1 MLGFGWINGFAEK
14 QGETLARQSGDVSVG
29 DIENET
35 QSQDFFQFQP
45 EAAAE
50 TPASSGEFR
59 AEMHDFTILSVDDD
73 EMFQNSLKLSL
84 AGFSYRGIAP
94 RILSASSAN
103 EAAKL
108 LLENPST
115 AVLLLDIVMETDDAG
130 LRLVRTI
137 REVLGNSQLRIVLL
151 TGQPGMAPMQ
161 SSLETYDISDYW
173 LKTDLTNERLH
184 SILTANLRTFEQ
196 IDVLNR
202 ARRGLQSIV
211 EASNSL
217 ARSSGFEDF
226 SRRMIHELAALLGVG
241 EDGIVCVR
249 GRDREQPPKIVGS
262 AGRFASVLNQ
272 TLDTISDESVRDL
285 IQRSLGEQAN
295 IETAMAQVLFFPG
308 QAVAPPAAAYIAT
321 NRRIDDTER
330 ELLRVF
336 ATNIGTGLINVAL
349 TSQLDRIAYE
359 DGLLEIANG
368 NALKRGVQAALEIPP
383 PRRRKVLF
391 IELNQYARSCVSLGV
406 EQGERLLRAFAKR
419 LAVAFP
425 PPCLIA
431 RLHEDVFA
439 VLGPEYLVRI
449 EYVNRLEAEAQSPE
463 ALFFGAEAASL
474 DLNHFTSAQ
483 SAIATGLLLLKK
495 AGLKEASGQLVE
507 YDPKI
512 EEETRRRFDLSQ
524 QLYKA
529 VLNREIHIVFQPQ
542 IDLTDNRIVGAEILA
557 RWTRSDGT
565 SIPPADFIPLAE
577 ANGLIVPLGQQI
589 LELACSALRSME
601 EAGFPAVTVA
611 VNVSPVQIGRKEFI
625 DELIATTRRYGLSP
639 DRLELEITE
648 TVAMEDFQYA
658 NNVLSLLKREG
669 FAIAI
674 DDFGTG
680 YSSLTTLRSFEAATL
695 KIDRSFVADLG
706 RASQN
711 ETIVE
716 MIIRLGERMNMRVLA
731 EGVETDQQA
740 EWLRSRK
747 CTLVQGYLYAKPE
760 PFEQFLSR
768 LRNSPVKTA

>member
-1 MLGFGWINGFAEK
+1 
-14 QGETLARQSGDVSVG
+14 VG
-29 DIENET
+29 DIEKEA
-35 QSQDFFQFQP
+35 QSQDLFQFQP
-45 EAAAE
+45 EAAVE
-50 TPASSGEFR
+50 TSTSPDQFR
-59 AEMHDFTILSVDDD
+59 TEMNDFTILSVDDD
-73 EMFQNSLKLSL
+73 EMFQNSLRLSL
-84 AGFSYRGIAP
+84 SGFTYRGIAP
-94 RILSASSAN
+94 RILVASSAN

-108 LLENPST
+108 LLETPST

-151 TGQPGMAPMQ
+151 TGQPGIAPMQ

-202 ARRGLQSIV
+202 ARRGLQIIV

-226 SRRMIHELAALLGVG
+226 SRRMIHELAALLGVS

-249 GRDREQPPKIVGS
+249 GRDHEQPPKIIGS

-272 TLDTISDESVRDL
+272 TLDTINDESIRDL
-285 IQRSLGEQAN
+285 IQHSLDEQAN
-295 IETAMAQVLFFPG
+295 METAMAQVLFFPG

-336 ATNIGTGLINVAL
+336 ATNIGTGLVNVAL

-406 EQGERLLRAFAKR
+406 EQGDRMLRAFAKR
-419 LAVAFP
+419 LAAAFP
-425 PPCLIA
+425 PPCMIA

-449 EYVNRLEAEAQSPE
+449 EYVNRLEAGAHSPE

-483 SAIATGLLLLKK
+483 TVIATGLLLLKK
-495 AGLKEASGQLVE
+495 AGLKGTSGQLVE
-507 YDPKI
+507 YDPNT
-512 EEETRRRFDLSQ
+512 EEETRRRFALSQ

-529 VLNREIHIVFQPQ
+529 VLNREISVVFQPQ
-542 IDLTDNRIVGAEILA
+542 IDVTDNRIIGAEILA
-557 RWTRSDGT
+557 RWTRADGST
-565 SIPPADFIPLAE
+565 IFPADFIPLAE

-589 LELACSALRSME
+589 LEQACSALRFMDGG
-601 EAGFPAVTVA
+601 GFPAVTLA
-611 VNVSPVQIGRKEFI
+611 VNVSPVQLGRPEFI

-648 TVAMEDFQYA
+648 TVAMEEHQHA
-658 NNVLSLLKREG
+658 NSVLSTLRREG

-680 YSSLTTLRSFEAATL
+680 YSSLTKLRSFEAATL
-695 KIDRSFVADLG
+695 KIDRSFIAGLG
-706 RASQN
+706 QSSQN
-711 ETIVE
+711 EMIVE

-731 EGVETDQQA
+731 EGVETQQQA
-740 EWLRSRK
+740 EWLQSRG
-747 CTLVQGYLYAKPE
+747 CMLAQGYLYARPE
-760 PFEQFLSR
+760 SFEQFLVR
-768 LRNSPVKTA
+768 LRNSPAKTA

>member
-1 MLGFGWINGFAEK
+1 M
-14 QGETLARQSGDVSVG
+14 G
-29 DIENET
+29 DIEQEKN
-35 QSQDFFQFQP
+35 SQDLFEFHPEPAARTGASPDQFQ
-45 EAAAE
+45 
-50 TPASSGEFR
+50 
-59 AEMHDFTILSVDDD
+59 AEMMDFTIMSVDDD
-73 EMFQNSLKLSL
+73 EMFQNSLRLSL
-84 AGFSYRGIAP
+84 SGFTYRSVAP
-94 RILSASSAN
+94 RILMASSAN

-108 LLENPST
+108 LLERPSI
-115 AVLLLDIVMETDDAG
+115 AVLLLDVVMETDDAG

-151 TGQPGMAPMQ
+151 TGQPGIAPMQ
-161 SSLETYDISDYW
+161 SSLETYDIADYW

-226 SRRMIHELAALLGVG
+226 SRRMIHELAALLGVR

-249 GRDREQPPKIVGS
+249 GRDREQPPKIIGS
-262 AGRFASVLNQ
+262 AGRFASALNQ
-272 TLDTISDESVRDL
+272 TLDTIDDVSIRDL
-285 IQRSLGEQAN
+285 IQRSLDEQAS
-295 IETAMAQVLFFPG
+295 IETATAQVLFFPG

-368 NALKRGVQAALEIPP
+368 NALKRGIQAVIELPP

-406 EQGERLLRAFAKR
+406 EQGDHLLRAFVKR
-419 LAVAFP
+419 LAAAFP
-425 PPCLIA
+425 PPCMIA

-449 EYVNRLEAEAQSPE
+449 EYVNRLEAGAHSPE

-483 SAIATGLLLLKK
+483 SVIAAGLLLLKK
-495 AGLKEASGQLVE
+495 AGLKGTSGQLIE
-507 YDPKI
+507 YDPNV
-512 EEETRRRFDLSQ
+512 EHETRRRFALSQ

-529 VLNREIHIVFQPQ
+529 LLNREISVVFQPQ

-557 RWTRSDGT
+557 RWTRPDG
-565 SIPPADFIPLAE
+565 SVIFPADFIPLAE

-589 LELACSALRSME
+589 LEQACSALRSMG
-601 EAGFPAVTVA
+601 EAGFANVTVA
-611 VNVSPVQIGRKEFI
+611 VNVSPIQLGRKEFI

-648 TVAMEDFQYA
+648 TVAMEEHQHATDM
-658 NNVLSLLKREG
+658 LSLLRREG

-680 YSSLTTLRSFEAATL
+680 YSSLAKLRSFEAATL
-695 KIDRSFVADLG
+695 KIDPSFIAGLG
-706 RASQN
+706 ESSQSDM
-711 ETIVE
+711 IVE
-716 MIIRLGERMNMRVLA
+716 MIIQLGERMNMRILA
-731 EGVETDQQA
+731 EGVETEQQA

-747 CTLVQGYLYAKPE
+747 CILAQGYLYARPE
-760 PFEQFLSR
+760 PFEQFLAR
-768 LRNSPVKTA
+768 LQGSPVKMV

>member
-1 MLGFGWINGFAEK
+1 M
-14 QGETLARQSGDVSVG
+14 G
-29 DIENET
+29 DIEHEKK
-35 QSQDFFQFQP
+35 SQDLFEFHPEPAAQTGASPDPFQ
-45 EAAAE
+45 
-50 TPASSGEFR
+50 T
-59 AEMHDFTILSVDDD
+59 EMRDFTILSVDDD
-73 EMFQNSLKLSL
+73 EMFQNSLRLSL
-84 AGFSYRGIAP
+84 SGFTYRGVAP
-94 RILSASSAN
+94 RILMAASAI

-108 LLENPST
+108 LLETPSI
-115 AVLLLDIVMETDDAG
+115 AVLLLDVVMETDDAG

-151 TGQPGMAPMQ
+151 TGQPGIAPMQ
-161 SSLETYDISDYW
+161 SSLETYDIADYW

-226 SRRMIHELAALLGVG
+226 SRRMIHELAALLGVS

-249 GRDREQPPKIVGS
+249 GRDREQPPKIIGS
-262 AGRFASVLNQ
+262 AGRFATVLNQ
-272 TLDTISDESVRDL
+272 TLDTIDDESIRDL
-285 IQRSLGEQAN
+285 IQRSLDEQAS
-295 IETAMAQVLFFPG
+295 IETTKAQVLFFQG

-368 NALKRGVQAALEIPP
+368 NALKRGIQAALEVPP

-391 IELNQYARSCVSLGV
+391 IELNQYARSCISLGV
-406 EQGERLLRAFAKR
+406 EQGDHLLRAFVKR
-419 LAVAFP
+419 LAAAFP
-425 PPCLIA
+425 PPCMIA

-449 EYVNRLEAEAQSPE
+449 EYVNRLEAGAHSPE

-474 DLNHFTSAQ
+474 DLNHFSSAQ
-483 SAIATGLLLLKK
+483 TVIANGLLLLKK
-495 AGLKEASGQLVE
+495 AGLKGTSGQLIE
-507 YDPKI
+507 YDPNV
-512 EEETRRRFDLSQ
+512 EDETRRRLALSQ

-529 VLNREIHIVFQPQ
+529 LLNREISVVFQPQ

-557 RWTRSDGT
+557 RWTRPDG
-565 SIPPADFIPLAE
+565 SVVFPADFIPLAE

-589 LELACSALRSME
+589 LEQACSALRSMS
-601 EAGFPAVTVA
+601 EAGFASVTIA
-611 VNVSPVQIGRKEFI
+611 VNVSPIQLGRKEFI

-648 TVAMEDFQYA
+648 TVAMEEHQHA
-658 NNVLSLLKREG
+658 NNMLSILKSEG
-669 FAIAI
+669 FTIAI

-680 YSSLTTLRSFEAATL
+680 YSSLTKLRSFEAATL
-695 KIDRSFVADLG
+695 KIDPSFIADLG
-706 RASQN
+706 ESSQSDM
-711 ETIVE
+711 IVE
-716 MIIRLGERMNMRVLA
+716 MIIQLGERMNMRVLA
-731 EGVETDQQA
+731 EGVETEQQA

-747 CTLVQGYLYAKPE
+747 CILAQGYLYARPE
-760 PFEQFLSR
+760 PFEQFLAR
-768 LRNSPVKTA
+768 LQNSSVKTV

>member
-1 MLGFGWINGFAEK
+1 
-14 QGETLARQSGDVSVG
+14 
-29 DIENET
+29 
-35 QSQDFFQFQP
+35 
-45 EAAAE
+45 
-50 TPASSGEFR
+50 
-59 AEMHDFTILSVDDD
+59 
-73 EMFQNSLKLSL
+73 
-84 AGFSYRGIAP
+84 
-94 RILSASSAN
+94 
-103 EAAKL
+103 
-108 LLENPST
+108 
-115 AVLLLDIVMETDDAG
+115 
-130 LRLVRTI
+130 
-137 REVLGNSQLRIVLL
+137 
-151 TGQPGMAPMQ
+151 MQ
-161 SSLETYDISDYW
+161 SSLETYDIADYW

-226 SRRMIHELAALLGVG
+226 SRRMIHELAALLGVR

-249 GRDREQPPKIVGS
+249 GRDREQPPKIIGS

-272 TLDTISDESVRDL
+272 TLDTIDDESIRDL
-285 IQRSLGEQAN
+285 IQRSLDEQAS
-295 IETAMAQVLFFPG
+295 IETATAQVLFFPG

-368 NALKRGVQAALEIPP
+368 NALKRGIQAVIELPP

-406 EQGERLLRAFAKR
+406 EQGDHLLRAFVKR
-419 LAVAFP
+419 LAAAFP
-425 PPCLIA
+425 PPCMIA

-449 EYVNRLEAEAQSPE
+449 EYVNRLEAGAHSPE

-483 SAIATGLLLLKK
+483 SVIAAGLLLLKK
-495 AGLKEASGQLVE
+495 AGLKGTSGQLIE
-507 YDPKI
+507 YDPNV
-512 EEETRRRFDLSQ
+512 EHETRRRFALSQ

-529 VLNREIHIVFQPQ
+529 LLNREISVVFQPQ

-557 RWTRSDGT
+557 RWTRPDG
-565 SIPPADFIPLAE
+565 SVIFPADFIPLAE

-589 LELACSALRSME
+589 LEQACSALRSMGE
-601 EAGFPAVTVA
+601 TGFANVTIA
-611 VNVSPVQIGRKEFI
+611 VNVSPIQLGRKEFI

-648 TVAMEDFQYA
+648 TVAMEEHQHATDM
-658 NNVLSLLKREG
+658 LSLLRREG

-680 YSSLTTLRSFEAATL
+680 YSSLAKLRSFEAATL
-695 KIDRSFVADLG
+695 KIDPSFIAGLG
-706 RASQN
+706 ESSQSDM
-711 ETIVE
+711 IVE
-716 MIIRLGERMNMRVLA
+716 MIIQLGERMNMRILA
-731 EGVETDQQA
+731 EGVETEQQA

-747 CTLVQGYLYAKPE
+747 CILAQGYLYARPE
-760 PFEQFLSR
+760 PFEQFLAR
-768 LRNSPVKTA
+768 LQGSPVKMV

>member
-1 MLGFGWINGFAEK
+1 M
-14 QGETLARQSGDVSVG
+14 G
-29 DIENET
+29 DIEQEKN
-35 QSQDFFQFQP
+35 SQDLFEFHPEPAARTGASPDQFQ
-45 EAAAE
+45 
-50 TPASSGEFR
+50 
-59 AEMHDFTILSVDDD
+59 AEMMDFTIMSVDDD
-73 EMFQNSLKLSL
+73 EMFQNSLRLSL
-84 AGFSYRGIAP
+84 SGFTYRSVAP
-94 RILSASSAN
+94 RILMASSAN

-108 LLENPST
+108 LLERPSI
-115 AVLLLDIVMETDDAG
+115 AVLLLDVVMETDDAG

-151 TGQPGMAPMQ
+151 TGQPGIAPMQ
-161 SSLETYDISDYW
+161 SSLETYDIADYW

-226 SRRMIHELAALLGVG
+226 SRRMIHELAALLGVR

-249 GRDREQPPKIVGS
+249 GRDREQPPKIIGS
-262 AGRFASVLNQ
+262 AGRFASALNQ
-272 TLDTISDESVRDL
+272 TLDTIDDVSIRDL
-285 IQRSLGEQAN
+285 IQRSLDEQAS
-295 IETAMAQVLFFPG
+295 IETATAQVLFFPG

-368 NALKRGVQAALEIPP
+368 NALKRGIQAVIELPP

-406 EQGERLLRAFAKR
+406 EQGDHLLRAFVKR
-419 LAVAFP
+419 LAAAFP
-425 PPCLIA
+425 PPCMIA

-449 EYVNRLEAEAQSPE
+449 EYVNRLEAGAHSPE

-483 SAIATGLLLLKK
+483 SVIAAGLLLLKK
-495 AGLKEASGQLVE
+495 AGLKGTSGQLIE
-507 YDPKI
+507 YDPNV
-512 EEETRRRFDLSQ
+512 EHETRRRFALSQ

-529 VLNREIHIVFQPQ
+529 LLNREISVVFQPQ

-557 RWTRSDGT
+557 RWTRPDG
-565 SIPPADFIPLAE
+565 SVVFPADFIPLAE

-589 LELACSALRSME
+589 LEQACSALRSMG
-601 EAGFPAVTVA
+601 EAGFANVTIA
-611 VNVSPVQIGRKEFI
+611 VNVSPIQLGRKEFI

-648 TVAMEDFQYA
+648 TVAMEEHQHATDM
-658 NNVLSLLKREG
+658 LSLLRREG

-680 YSSLTTLRSFEAATL
+680 YSSLAKLRSFEAATL
-695 KIDRSFVADLG
+695 KIDPSFIAGLG
-706 RASQN
+706 ESSQSDM
-711 ETIVE
+711 IVE
-716 MIIRLGERMNMRVLA
+716 MIIQLGERMNMRILA
-731 EGVETDQQA
+731 EGVETEQQA

-747 CTLVQGYLYAKPE
+747 CILAQGYLYARPE
-760 PFEQFLSR
+760 PFEQFLAR
-768 LRNSPVKTA
+768 LQGSPVKMV

>member
-1 MLGFGWINGFAEK
+1 M
-14 QGETLARQSGDVSVG
+14 G
-29 DIENET
+29 DIEQEKK
-35 QSQDFFQFQP
+35 SQDLFEFHPEPAAQTGASPDQFQ
-45 EAAAE
+45 
-50 TPASSGEFR
+50 T
-59 AEMHDFTILSVDDD
+59 EMRDFTILSVDDD
-73 EMFQNSLKLSL
+73 EMFQNSLRLSL
-84 AGFSYRGIAP
+84 SGFTYRGIAP
-94 RILSASSAN
+94 RILMASSAN

-108 LLENPST
+108 LLETPSV
-115 AVLLLDIVMETDDAG
+115 AVLLLDVVMETDDAG

-151 TGQPGMAPMQ
+151 TGQPGIAPMQ
-161 SSLETYDISDYW
+161 SSLETYDIADYW

-226 SRRMIHELAALLGVG
+226 SRRMIHELAALLGVS

-249 GRDREQPPKIVGS
+249 GRDREQPPKIIGS

-272 TLDTISDESVRDL
+272 TLDTIQDESIRDL
-285 IQRSLGEQAN
+285 IQRSLDEQAS
-295 IETAMAQVLFFPG
+295 IETAKAQVLFFQG

-349 TSQLDRIAYE
+349 TSQLDRTAYE

-368 NALKRGVQAALEIPP
+368 NALKRGIQAALEVPP

-406 EQGERLLRAFAKR
+406 EQGDHLLRAFVKR
-419 LAVAFP
+419 LAAAFP
-425 PPCLIA
+425 PPCMIA

-449 EYVNRLEAEAQSPE
+449 DYVNRLEAGAHSPE

-483 SAIATGLLLLKK
+483 TVIATGLLLLKK
-495 AGLKEASGQLVE
+495 AGLKGTSGQLIE
-507 YDPKI
+507 YDPNV
-512 EEETRRRFDLSQ
+512 EDETRRRFALSQ

-529 VLNREIHIVFQPQ
+529 LLNREISVVFQPQ
-542 IDLTDNRIVGAEILA
+542 IDLADNRIVGAEILA
-557 RWTRSDGT
+557 RWTRPDG
-565 SIPPADFIPLAE
+565 SVVFPADFIPLAE

-589 LELACSALRSME
+589 LEQACSALRSMS
-601 EAGFPAVTVA
+601 EAGFPSVTIA
-611 VNVSPVQIGRKEFI
+611 VNVSPIQLGRKEFI

-648 TVAMEDFQYA
+648 TVAMEEHQHA
-658 NNVLSLLKREG
+658 NNMLSILRSEG

-680 YSSLTTLRSFEAATL
+680 YSSLTKLRSFEAATL
-695 KIDRSFVADLG
+695 KIDPSFIAGLGESSQSDL
-706 RASQN
+706 
-711 ETIVE
+711 IVE

-731 EGVETDQQA
+731 EGVETEQQA
-740 EWLRSRK
+740 EWLRARK
-747 CTLVQGYLYAKPE
+747 CILAQGYFYARPE
-760 PFEQFLSR
+760 PFEKFLAR
-768 LRNSPVKTA
+768 LQNSPVKAV

>member
-1 MLGFGWINGFAEK
+1 
-14 QGETLARQSGDVSVG
+14 VG
-29 DIENET
+29 DIEQEKK
-35 QSQDFFQFQP
+35 SQDFFEFHP
-45 EAAAE
+45 E
-50 TPASSGEFR
+50 PAPQTGASPDPFH
-59 AEMHDFTILSVDDD
+59 AEMRDFTILSVDDD
-73 EMFQNSLKLSL
+73 EMFQNSLRLTLS
-84 AGFSYRGIAP
+84 GFTYRGVAP
-94 RILSASSAN
+94 RILMAASAN

-108 LLENPST
+108 LLETPSI
-115 AVLLLDIVMETDDAG
+115 AVLLLDVVMETDDAG

-151 TGQPGMAPMQ
+151 TGQPGIAPMQ
-161 SSLETYDISDYW
+161 SSLETYDIADYW

-226 SRRMIHELAALLGVG
+226 SRRMIHELAALLGVS

-249 GRDREQPPKIVGS
+249 GRDREQPPKIIGS

-272 TLDTISDESVRDL
+272 TLDSIQDESIRDL
-285 IQRSLGEQAN
+285 IQRSLDEQAS
-295 IETAMAQVLFFPG
+295 IETAKAQVLFFQG

-349 TSQLDRIAYE
+349 TSQLDRTAYE

-368 NALKRGVQAALEIPP
+368 NALKRGIQAALEVPP

-406 EQGERLLRAFAKR
+406 EQGDHLLRAFVKR
-419 LAVAFP
+419 LAAAFP
-425 PPCLIA
+425 PPCMIA

-449 EYVNRLEAEAQSPE
+449 EYVNRLEAGAHSPE

-483 SAIATGLLLLKK
+483 TVIATGLLLLKK
-495 AGLKEASGQLVE
+495 AGLKGTSGQLIE
-507 YDPKI
+507 YDPNV
-512 EEETRRRFDLSQ
+512 EDETRRRFALSQ

-529 VLNREIHIVFQPQ
+529 LLNREISVVFQPQ

-557 RWTRSDGT
+557 RWTRPDG
-565 SIPPADFIPLAE
+565 SVVFPAEFIPLAE

-589 LELACSALRSME
+589 LEQACSALRTMG
-601 EAGFPAVTVA
+601 EAGFASVTIA
-611 VNVSPVQIGRKEFI
+611 VNVSPIQLGRKEFI

-648 TVAMEDFQYA
+648 TVAMEEHQHA
-658 NNVLSLLKREG
+658 NNMLSILRSEG

-680 YSSLTTLRSFEAATL
+680 YSSLTKLRSFEAATL
-695 KIDRSFVADLG
+695 KIDPSFIAGLG
-706 RASQN
+706 DTSQSDM
-711 ETIVE
+711 IVE
-716 MIIRLGERMNMRVLA
+716 MVIQLGERMNMRVLA
-731 EGVETDQQA
+731 EGVETEQQA

-747 CTLVQGYLYAKPE
+747 CILAQGYLYARPE
-760 PFEQFLSR
+760 PFEQFLAR
-768 LRNSPVKTA
+768 LQNSSVKTV

>member
-1 MLGFGWINGFAEK
+1 M
-14 QGETLARQSGDVSVG
+14 GDTEQ
-29 DIENET
+29 DRK
-35 QSQDFFQFQP
+35 SQDLFEFQP
-45 EAAAE
+45 EAAARTGTSPDQFHE
-50 TPASSGEFR
+50 
-59 AEMHDFTILSVDDD
+59 EMTDFTILSVDDD
-73 EMFQNSLKLSL
+73 EMFQNSLRLSL
-84 AGFSYRGIAP
+84 SGFTYRGVAP
-94 RILSASSAN
+94 RILIAGSAN

-108 LLENPST
+108 LLETPSI
-115 AVLLLDIVMETDDAG
+115 AVLLLDVVMETDDAG

-161 SSLETYDISDYW
+161 SSLETYDIADYW

-249 GRDREQPPKIVGS
+249 GRDREQPPKIIGS

-272 TLDTISDESVRDL
+272 TLDTINDESIRDL
-285 IQRSLGEQAN
+285 IQRALDGQAT
-295 IETAMAQVLFFPG
+295 IETATAQVLFFPG
-308 QAVAPPAAAYIAT
+308 QAVAPAAAAYIAT

-368 NALKRGVQAALEIPP
+368 NALKRGVQAALDVPP

-406 EQGERLLRAFAKR
+406 EQGDRLLRAFVKR
-419 LAVAFP
+419 LAAAFP
-425 PPCLIA
+425 PPCMIA
-431 RLHEDVFA
+431 RLHEDIFA

-449 EYVNRLEAEAQSPE
+449 EYVNRLEAGAHSSE

-483 SAIATGLLLLKK
+483 TVIATGLLLLKR
-495 AGLKEASGQLVE
+495 AGLKGTSGQLVE
-507 YDPKI
+507 YDPNV
-512 EEETRRRFDLSQ
+512 EEETRRRFALSQ

-529 VLNREIHIVFQPQ
+529 VLNREISVAFQPQ

-557 RWTRSDGT
+557 RWTRPDG
-565 SIPPADFIPLAE
+565 SIILPADFIPLAE

-589 LELACSALRSME
+589 LEQACGALRSID
-601 EAGFPAVTVA
+601 EAGFPTVTLA
-611 VNVSPVQIGRKEFI
+611 VNVSPVQLGRQEFI

-648 TVAMEDFQYA
+648 TVAMEEHQNA
-658 NNVLSLLKREG
+658 NDVLSILRREG
-669 FAIAI
+669 YAIAI

-680 YSSLTTLRSFEAATL
+680 YSSLTKLRSFEAATL
-695 KIDRSFVADLG
+695 KIDRSFIAGLG
-706 RASQN
+706 GASQN
-711 ETIVE
+711 GIIVE

-731 EGVETDQQA
+731 EGVETEQQA
-740 EWLRSRK
+740 EWLRSRG
-747 CTLVQGYLYAKPE
+747 CTLAQGYLYAPPE
-760 PFEQFLSR
+760 SFGQFLAR
-768 LRNSPVKTA
+768 LRRSQAETA

>member
-1 MLGFGWINGFAEK
+1 M
-14 QGETLARQSGDVSVG
+14 G
-29 DIENET
+29 DIEQEKN
-35 QSQDFFQFQP
+35 SQDLFEFHPEPAARTGASPDQFQ
-45 EAAAE
+45 
-50 TPASSGEFR
+50 
-59 AEMHDFTILSVDDD
+59 AEMMDFTIMSVDDD
-73 EMFQNSLKLSL
+73 EMFQNSLRLSL
-84 AGFSYRGIAP
+84 SGFTYRSVAP
-94 RILSASSAN
+94 RILMASSAN

-108 LLENPST
+108 LLERPSI
-115 AVLLLDIVMETDDAG
+115 AVLLLDVVMETDDAG

-151 TGQPGMAPMQ
+151 TGQPGIAPMQ
-161 SSLETYDISDYW
+161 SSLETYDIADYW

-226 SRRMIHELAALLGVG
+226 SRRMIHELAALLGVR

-249 GRDREQPPKIVGS
+249 GRDREQPPKIIGS
-262 AGRFASVLNQ
+262 AGRFASALNQ
-272 TLDTISDESVRDL
+272 TLDTIDDVSIRDL
-285 IQRSLGEQAN
+285 IQRSLDEQAS
-295 IETAMAQVLFFPG
+295 IETATAQVLFFPG

-368 NALKRGVQAALEIPP
+368 NALRRGIQAVIELPP

-406 EQGERLLRAFAKR
+406 EQGDHLLRAFVKR
-419 LAVAFP
+419 LAAAFP
-425 PPCLIA
+425 PPCMIA

-449 EYVNRLEAEAQSPE
+449 EYVNRLEAGAHSPE

-483 SAIATGLLLLKK
+483 SVIAAGLLLLKK
-495 AGLKEASGQLVE
+495 AGLKGTSGQLIE
-507 YDPKI
+507 YDPNV
-512 EEETRRRFDLSQ
+512 EHETRRRFALSQ

-529 VLNREIHIVFQPQ
+529 LLNREISVVFQPQ

-557 RWTRSDGT
+557 RWTRPDG
-565 SIPPADFIPLAE
+565 SVIFPADFIPLAE

-589 LELACSALRSME
+589 LEQACSALRSMG
-601 EAGFPAVTVA
+601 EAGFANVTVA
-611 VNVSPVQIGRKEFI
+611 VNVSPIQLGRKEFI

-648 TVAMEDFQYA
+648 TVAMEEHQHATDM
-658 NNVLSLLKREG
+658 LSLLRREG

-680 YSSLTTLRSFEAATL
+680 YSSLAKLRSFEAATL
-695 KIDRSFVADLG
+695 KIDPSFIAGLG
-706 RASQN
+706 ESSQSDM
-711 ETIVE
+711 IVE
-716 MIIRLGERMNMRVLA
+716 MIIQLGERMNMRILA
-731 EGVETDQQA
+731 EGVETEQQA

-747 CTLVQGYLYAKPE
+747 CILAQGYLYARPE
-760 PFEQFLSR
+760 PFEQFLAR
-768 LRNSPVKTA
+768 LQGSPVKMV

>member
-1 MLGFGWINGFAEK
+1 MDSRKCKGPA
-14 QGETLARQSGDVSVG
+14 LARQSGDVSVG
-29 DIENET
+29 DIEQET
-35 QSQDFFQFQP
+35 QSQDLFEFHP
-45 EAAAE
+45 EPAAG
-50 TPASSGEFR
+50 TGASPDKFE
-59 AEMHDFTILSVDDD
+59 AEMRDFTILSVDDD
-73 EMFQNSLKLSL
+73 AMFQNSLKLSL
-84 AGFSYRGIAP
+84 SGYTYRGVAP
-94 RILSASSAN
+94 RILIASSAN

-108 LLENPST
+108 LLETPSI
-115 AVLLLDIVMETDDAG
+115 AVLLLDVVMETDDAG

-151 TGQPGMAPMQ
+151 TGQPGIAPMQ
-161 SSLETYDISDYW
+161 SSLETYDIADYW

-226 SRRMIHELAALLGVG
+226 SRRMIHELAALLGVS

-249 GRDREQPPKIVGS
+249 GRDHEHPPRIIGS
-262 AGRFASVLNQ
+262 AGRFASAINQ
-272 TLDTISDESVRDL
+272 TLDTINDQSIREL
-285 IQRSLGEQAN
+285 IQRSLDEQAS
-295 IETAMAQVLFFPG
+295 IETEKAQVLFFPG
-308 QAVAPPAAAYIAT
+308 QAVAPAAAAYIAT
-321 NRRIDDTER
+321 NRLIDDTER

-368 NALKRGVQAALEIPP
+368 NALKRGIQAALEIPP

-406 EQGERLLRAFAKR
+406 EQGDHLLRAFVKR
-419 LAVAFP
+419 RAAAFP
-425 PPCLIA
+425 PPCMIA

-449 EYVNRLEAEAQSPE
+449 DYVNRLEAGAQTPE

-483 SAIATGLLLLKK
+483 TVIATGLLLLKK
-495 AGLKEASGQLVE
+495 AGLKGTSGQLIE
-507 YDPKI
+507 YDPNV
-512 EEETRRRFDLSQ
+512 EEETRRRFALSQ

-529 VLNREIHIVFQPQ
+529 VLNREITVVFQPQ

-557 RWTRSDGT
+557 RWTRPDGST
-565 SIPPADFIPLAE
+565 IFPADFIPLAE

-589 LELACSALRSME
+589 LEQACSALRSMD
-601 EAGFPAVTVA
+601 EAGFPGITLG
-611 VNVSPVQIGRKEFI
+611 VNVSPVQLGRKEFI
-625 DELIATTRRYGLSP
+625 DELIATIRRYGLSP

-648 TVAMEDFQYA
+648 TVAMEEQQHADD
-658 NNVLSLLKREG
+658 VLSILRRKG

-680 YSSLTTLRSFEAATL
+680 YSSLAKLRSLEAATL
-695 KIDRSFVADLG
+695 KIDQSFIAGLG
-706 RASQN
+706 GAGQN

-731 EGVETDQQA
+731 EGVETEQQA
-740 EWLRSRK
+740 EWLQSRR
-747 CTLVQGYLYAKPE
+747 CTLAQGFLYARPE
-760 PFEQFLSR
+760 PFEQFLAR
-768 LRNSPVKTA
+768 LRNSPVKTV

>member
-1 MLGFGWINGFAEK
+1 MDSRKCKGPA
-14 QGETLARQSGDVSVG
+14 LARQSGDVSVG
-29 DIENET
+29 DIEQET
-35 QSQDFFQFQP
+35 QSQDLFEFHPEPAAGTGASPDQF
-45 EAAAE
+45 E
-50 TPASSGEFR
+50 
-59 AEMHDFTILSVDDD
+59 AEMRDFTILSVDDD
-73 EMFQNSLKLSL
+73 AMFQNSLKLSL
-84 AGFSYRGIAP
+84 SGYTYRGVAP
-94 RILSASSAN
+94 RILTASSAN

-108 LLENPST
+108 LLETPSI
-115 AVLLLDIVMETDDAG
+115 AVLLLDVVMETDDAG

-151 TGQPGMAPMQ
+151 TGQPGIAPMQ
-161 SSLETYDISDYW
+161 SSLETYDIADYW

-217 ARSSGFEDF
+217 AKSSGFEDF
-226 SRRMIHELAALLGVG
+226 SRRMIHELAALLGVS

-249 GRDREQPPKIVGS
+249 GRDREHPPKIIGS
-262 AGRFASVLNQ
+262 AGRFASALNQ
-272 TLDTISDESVRDL
+272 TLDTINDQSIREL
-285 IQRSLGEQAN
+285 IQRSLDEQAN
-295 IETAMAQVLFFPG
+295 IETEKAQVLFFAG
-308 QAVAPPAAAYIAT
+308 QAVAPAAAAYIAT

-359 DGLLEIANG
+359 DSLLEIANG
-368 NALKRGVQAALEIPP
+368 NALRRGIQAALEIPP

-406 EQGERLLRAFAKR
+406 EQGDHLLRAFVKR
-419 LAVAFP
+419 LAAAFP
-425 PPCLIA
+425 PPCMIA

-449 EYVNRLEAEAQSPE
+449 DYVNRLEAGAQTPE

-483 SAIATGLLLLKK
+483 TVIATGLLLLKK
-495 AGLKEASGQLVE
+495 AGLKGTSGQLIE
-507 YDPKI
+507 YDPNV
-512 EEETRRRFDLSQ
+512 EEETRRRFALSQ

-529 VLNREIHIVFQPQ
+529 VLNREITVVFQPQ

-557 RWTRSDGT
+557 RWTRPDGST
-565 SIPPADFIPLAE
+565 IFPADFIPLAE

-589 LELACSALRSME
+589 LEQACSALRSID
-601 EAGFPAVTVA
+601 EAGFPGITLG
-611 VNVSPVQIGRKEFI
+611 VNVSPVQLGRKEFI
-625 DELIATTRRYGLSP
+625 DELIATIHRYGLSP

-648 TVAMEDFQYA
+648 TVAMEEQQHADD
-658 NNVLSLLKREG
+658 VLSILRRKG

-680 YSSLTTLRSFEAATL
+680 YSSLAKLRSLEAATL
-695 KIDRSFVADLG
+695 KIDRSFIAGLG
-706 RASQN
+706 GAGQN

-731 EGVETDQQA
+731 EGVETEQQA
-740 EWLRSRK
+740 EWLQSRR
-747 CTLVQGYLYAKPE
+747 CILAQGFLYARPE
-760 PFEQFLSR
+760 PFEQFLAR
-768 LRNSPVKTA
+768 LQNSSVKTA

>member
-1 MLGFGWINGFAEK
+1 MDSRKCKGPA
-14 QGETLARQSGDVSVG
+14 LARQSGDVSVG
-29 DIENET
+29 DIEQET
-35 QSQDFFQFQP
+35 QSQDLFEFHPEPAAGTAASPDQF
-45 EAAAE
+45 E
-50 TPASSGEFR
+50 
-59 AEMHDFTILSVDDD
+59 AEMRDFTILSVDDD
-73 EMFQNSLKLSL
+73 AMFQNSLKLSL
-84 AGFSYRGIAP
+84 SGYTYRGVAP
-94 RILSASSAN
+94 RILTASSAN

-108 LLENPST
+108 LLETPSI
-115 AVLLLDIVMETDDAG
+115 AVLLLDVVMETDDAG

-151 TGQPGMAPMQ
+151 TGQPGIAPMQ
-161 SSLETYDISDYW
+161 SSLETYDIADYW

-217 ARSSGFEDF
+217 AKSSGFEDF
-226 SRRMIHELAALLGVG
+226 SRRMIHELAALLGVS

-249 GRDREQPPKIVGS
+249 GSDHEHPPRIIGS
-262 AGRFASVLNQ
+262 AGRFASAINQ
-272 TLDTISDESVRDL
+272 TLDTINDQSIREL
-285 IQRSLGEQAN
+285 IQRSLDEQAN
-295 IETAMAQVLFFPG
+295 IETEKAQVLFFPG
-308 QAVAPPAAAYIAT
+308 QAVAPAAAAYIAT
-321 NRRIDDTER
+321 NRLIDDTER

-359 DGLLEIANG
+359 DSLLEIANG
-368 NALKRGVQAALEIPP
+368 NALKRGIQAALEIPP

-406 EQGERLLRAFAKR
+406 EQGDHLLRAFVKR
-419 LAVAFP
+419 LAAAFP
-425 PPCLIA
+425 PPCMIA

-449 EYVNRLEAEAQSPE
+449 DYVNRLEAGAQTPE

-483 SAIATGLLLLKK
+483 TVIATGLLLLKK
-495 AGLKEASGQLVE
+495 AGLKGTSGQLIE
-507 YDPKI
+507 YDPNV
-512 EEETRRRFDLSQ
+512 EEETRRRFALSQ

-529 VLNREIHIVFQPQ
+529 VLNREITVVFQPQ

-557 RWTRSDGT
+557 RWTRPDGST
-565 SIPPADFIPLAE
+565 IFPADFIPLAE

-589 LELACSALRSME
+589 LEQACSALRSID
-601 EAGFPAVTVA
+601 EAGFPGITLG
-611 VNVSPVQIGRKEFI
+611 VNVSPVQLGRKEFI
-625 DELIATTRRYGLSP
+625 DELIATIRRYGLSP

-648 TVAMEDFQYA
+648 TVAMEEQQHADD
-658 NNVLSLLKREG
+658 VLSILRRKG

-680 YSSLTTLRSFEAATL
+680 YSSLAKLRSLEAATL
-695 KIDRSFVADLG
+695 KIDRSFIAGLG
-706 RASQN
+706 GAGQN

-731 EGVETDQQA
+731 EGVETEQQA
-740 EWLRSRK
+740 EWLQSRR
-747 CTLVQGYLYAKPE
+747 CILAQGFLYARPE
-760 PFEQFLSR
+760 PFEQFLAR
-768 LRNSPVKTA
+768 LRNSPVKTV